1 MSMNRIIADVDKAI
15 TSSAKVDFD
24 EKTDKVQE
32 NPDSGPEK
40 PDEKTSSKKDKKA
53 KSGSNEDSSMINYEI
68 DQTKQKKAAP
78 VKNKKGNMPNLP
90 TEDINFGTK
99 SSIAK
104 LEEAWNLNK
113 NRIENINQTK
123 LEEDSFVESGKK
135 SKASDDPEEV
145 VSESI
150 EMSKASIKSI
160 VKHANGLIMGL
171 NETNQNCLSEGWV
184 ASKITIIEDYLRTI
198 HDYVMYYEEDDSSE
212 ETD

>member
-1 MSMNRIIADVDKAI
+1 MNRIITDVDKAI
-15 TSSAKVDFD
+15 TSAAKVDFD

-32 NPDSGPEK
+32 NPDSGPED

-90 TEDINFGTK
+90 IEDINFGTK

-104 LEEAWNLNK
+104 LEEAWNFNK

-135 SKASDDPEEV
+135 SKASDDPEEI

-160 VKHANGLIMGL
+160 VKHANGLMMGL
-171 NETNQNCLSEGWV
+171 NESNQTCLSEAWV
-184 ASKITIIEDYLRTI
+184 QSKITLIEDYLKSV
-198 HDYVMYYEEDDSSE
+198 HDYVMYYEQDEE
-212 ETD
+212 ETED